1 MLCIKFTVY
10 TCISTL
16 TEQQNLLLQLCDRLK
31 SHICVTK
38 NFDKFFNLNGAR
50 PCHKKYK
57 KRALTVHS
65 ISFLF

>member
-31 SHICVTK
+31 KSHLY
-38 NFDKFFNLNGAR
+38 DKKL
-50 PCHKKYK
+50 
-57 KRALTVHS
+57 
-65 ISFLF
+65 

>member
-31 SHICVTK
+31 SHICMTK
-38 NFDKFFNLNGAR
+38 TL
-50 PCHKKYK
+50 
-57 KRALTVHS
+57 
-65 ISFLF
+65 ISFLI